1 MKAHSTKTAS
11 NSGSKILRIWVQAFT
26 DFSLRLLAC
35 LSQEGWPC
43 CRDWIKGSVSSM
55 ETEEGKEGLLGRS
68 WWPGAEGGAS
78 KVNGA
83 WFEYLWWRLT
93 LTTRLQC
100 SLPSI
105 VKPVL
110 GCPLPVVSC
119 GVSLW
124 KFSNLCFCFFVC
136 LFVYFWMCQQFH
148 GKIFLK
154 FSK

>member
-1 MKAHSTKTAS
+1 
-11 NSGSKILRIWVQAFT
+11 
-26 DFSLRLLAC
+26 
-35 LSQEGWPC
+35 
-43 CRDWIKGSVSSM
+43 
-55 ETEEGKEGLLGRS
+55 
-68 WWPGAEGGAS
+68 
-78 KVNGA
+78 VNGA